1 MGDELERHEKCH
13 MDMVKAEADRMGE
26 GEDDG
31 KSEEEKAL
39 ADFIAKSGRAISA
52 KNKEKIKSIIKMIED
67 GHTEHG
73 KAVEQVTA
81 ALKAIMAS
89 GDGGEETK
97 PDEKSGDAPELKV
110 EHLGSKSELETYL
123 FTQRL
128 ARQVKTTAEGVL
140 SARSSRKDQGTS
152 RTRPLDLSPNNS
164 TMNEDKILAAVSETT
179 AKTFTDMMEKSLA
192 KMEEVSAKT
201 ARRIV
206 DEMSVERAIKGTDI
220 TFLSDDQK
228 KDFSLQVI
236 EAFKGHESKAVRVT
250 KELVD
255 AGKVTL
261 KANEALIEEQDN
273 RGGYLVQPEVAAAI
287 LRIAASVGT
296 ILKQA
301 QRWNMKTDQLG
312 IPNYTG
318 SFLTGSYVGVDLP
331 GNITGLTFGQAV
343 LVVKKW
349 QLAFAVGNDLLRDAS
364 VELGDWLLSLAGEA
378 LANMVDQQGLVGG
391 ATINGSTAGTS
402 TSYAGP
408 FQGVLGLPAGATN
421 TYTMSSGNTTYAK
434 FNPVTDALNMV
445 ATLEESV
452 LDGCAF
458 VCHRTVW
465 ADIAGMIASTSG
477 LPFLYFGAMTG
488 NQSGLEK
495 DPLGGPIRAAGYM
508 AGFPVY
514 TNRWMPATTIA
525 TQANTPFIIFGNLK
539 AMAFGDKGTIR
550 VGNFASGS
558 FGGKEIALSDQS
570 GIVYKHDHALVVV
583 LTKAFCVGFTSAS

>member
-1 MGDELERHEKCH
+1 
-13 MDMVKAEADRMGE
+13 
-26 GEDDG
+26 
-31 KSEEEKAL
+31 
-39 ADFIAKSGRAISA
+39 
-52 KNKEKIKSIIKMIED
+52 
-67 GHTEHG
+67 
-73 KAVEQVTA
+73 
-81 ALKAIMAS
+81 
-89 GDGGEETK
+89 
-97 PDEKSGDAPELKV
+97 
-110 EHLGSKSELETYL
+110 
-123 FTQRL
+123 
-128 ARQVKTTAEGVL
+128 
-140 SARSSRKDQGTS
+140 
-152 RTRPLDLSPNNS
+152 
-164 TMNEDKILAAVSETT
+164 MNEDKILAAVSETT
-179 AKTFTDMMEKSLA
+179 AKTFTEMMEKSLS

-206 DEMSVERAIKGTDI
+206 EEMSVERAVKGTDI
-220 TFLSDDQK
+220 TFLTDEQK
-228 KDFSLQVI
+228 KDFALQVI
-236 EAFKGHESKAVRVT
+236 EAYKGHETKAVRVT

-255 AGKVTL
+255 SGKITF
-261 KANEALIEEQDN
+261 KANEPLIEEQDN

-296 ILKQA
+296 ILKQT
-301 QRWNMKTDQLG
+301 QRWAMKTDQLG

-318 SFLTGSYVGVDLP
+318 SFLTGSYIGVDLP
-331 GNITGLTFGQAV
+331 GVITGLTFGQAV

-364 VELGDWLLSLAGEA
+364 VELGEWLLTLAGEA
-378 LANMVDQQGLVGG
+378 LANMVDQQGFVGG

-402 TSYAGP
+402 TTYAGP
-408 FQGVLGLPAGATN
+408 FQGILGLPSGAAN
-421 TYTMSSGNTTYAK
+421 SYTMSSGNTTYAK

-445 ATLEESV
+445 ATVEESV

-458 VCHRTVW
+458 FCHRTVW
-465 ADIAGMIASTSG
+465 ADIAGTIASTSG

-514 TNRWMPATTIA
+514 TNRWLPATTIA
-525 TQANTPFIIFGNLK
+525 TQANTPFIIFGNMK

-570 GIVYKHDHALVVV
+570 GIVYKQDHALVVV